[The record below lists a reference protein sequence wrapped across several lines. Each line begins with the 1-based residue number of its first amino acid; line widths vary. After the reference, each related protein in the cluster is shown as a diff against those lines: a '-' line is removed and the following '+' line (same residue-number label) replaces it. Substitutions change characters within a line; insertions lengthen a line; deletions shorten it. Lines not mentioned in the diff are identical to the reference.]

1 MSKCILFCLYNGEAR
16 GSEPCAGVNGR
27 PADGH
32 SRALTDP
39 QREEIPLASTKAESD
54 ELLLLEHRVR
64 SKGKDLRT
72 QKFCRLPTG
81 AAISFWELIADQ
93 SFSELIHLN
102 TARA

>member
-1 MSKCILFCLYNGEAR
+1 MPECILFCLYDDEAR
-16 GSEPCAGVNGR
+16 GSEPGAGVNDR
-27 PADGH
+27 PVDGQ
-32 SRALTDP
+32 SRALTEP

-81 AAISFWELIADQ
+81 AATSFWELITYQ